1 MSSKN
6 AHVGLY
12 LLASTDTLEFM
23 KKVPILASAIKDM
36 TALIICEMTSTVIL
50 LGGNPPMPQ
59 PPPIM
64 VVFSVFLERYEVLLK
79 MARIITL

>member
-59 PPPIM
+59 PPSRHGC
-64 VVFSVFLERYEVLLK
+64 VQCFFGETGGVAK
-79 MARIITL
+79 DG